1 MKSETKLKLSQLGL
15 TTLEID
21 SIERLPAL
29 ANAVEFIFDKEDR
42 NKAINEAVC
51 SEFSLSTQ
59 IAILRKAL
67 VSMGCE
73 DTEFVAFNDRVEEIK
88 REIK

>member
-15 TTLEID
+15 STLEVD
-21 SIERLPAL
+21 SIEKLPAL
-29 ANAVEFIFDKEDR
+29 ANAIEFIFDKEER
-42 NKAINEAVC
+42 NEKINKAVC
-51 SEFSLSTQ
+51 SEYSLSTQ

-67 VSMGCE
+67 VGVGCQ
-73 DTEFVAFNDRVEEIK
+73 DAEFVAFNNRVEEIK